1 MKKDREIVVIMCVYI
16 NDKLPDLQES
26 LVSLYRQSFNEF
38 DIFIQCDGIIS
49 NDMKIYLDSEVEN
62 GHIKLLRDR
71 DVNFGLAASL
81 NELLELAISMKYKY
95 FARMDADDICNSDRI
110 KKQFRFMEDNPSI
123 DVVGSDIVEFYDD
136 GFEKLVTYSNA
147 HEEIKSHFAKKTAL
161 AHVTAFFRRSFFEKS
176 GLYNISSNRN
186 EDQWLWLSGFL
197 NECNFASFPEPL
209 VNVRISTDL
218 LFRRGEFK
226 HNWDTFLLRNS
237 IIFKLK
243 FSIFYYF
250 YNFIIFLIKNLPFQ
264 ILKLIY
270 KVR

>member
-1 MKKDREIVVIMCVYI
+1 MRKDTEIVVIMCVYI

-49 NDMKIYLDSEVEN
+49 NDMKIYLDAEVEN

-81 NELLELAISMKYKY
+81 NELLELAVSMKYKY
-95 FARMDADDICNSDRI
+95 FARMDADDICNSDRF
-110 KKQFRFMEDNPSI
+110 KKQFRFMESNPSI

-136 GFEKLVTYSNA
+136 GSEKLVTYSNR

-161 AHVTAFFRRSFFEKS
+161 PHVTAFFRRSFFEKS

-197 NECNFASFPEPL
+197 NECNFASLPEPL
-209 VNVRISTDL
+209 VNVRLSTDL
-218 LFRRGEFK
+218 LSRRGGFK
-226 HNWDTFLLRNS
+226 HNLDTFRLRNRIVS
-237 IIFKLK
+237 LLK
-243 FSIFYYF
+243 FNKVYYL
-250 YNFIIFLIKNLPFQ
+250 YNVLVLFVKMQPSWL
-264 ILKLIY
+264 LKIIY
-270 KVR
+270 KLR